1 MEILSYSFILDIMH
15 YSFGFYMGISWV
27 FAVIFAV
34 AMIIGGVSFLADNRK
49 AAYKF
54 FIIAAIALLLT
65 LITAYSSDNATRL
78 IFY

>member
-1 MEILSYSFILDIMH
+1 MEILSHSFILDIMH

-27 FAVIFAV
+27 FAVVFALTN
-34 AMIIGGVSFLADNRK
+34 IKGGVSFITDNRK